1 MSARRVRVIAA
12 IRARRPAAAAL
23 EKLQQRRDVEL
34 ENVAGAA
41 RAAAAAWRTKPALV
55 IFEATDEPE
64 RPAAGA
70 GAFDA
75 IRALRAEASSRQI
88 PVLVLVPPDRA
99 DLREQA
105 FAAGASDVCFIA
117 PGLPGFE
124 EALLLLAGIPAR
136 RWLRRPAAIDSRVSL
151 PATDGKIVEVDA
163 IALNLSGGGV
173 QLRWPADAGGVP
185 DKGAVIRVE
194 VGRPARLA
202 VFACVQGG
210 TRAGD
215 VCLTRLRFVG
225 LTADERARLEAL
237 VDELPGPGEAEP
249 EATPLPPDDA
259 DDSPALPPRN
269 RGVRVVAMAV
279 ALLALVALVAGA
291 NALRER
297 LDQPLPEPAHAAV
310 P

>member
-1 MSARRVRVIAA
+1 VSAQRVRVIAA
-12 IRARRPAAAAL
+12 IRTRRPAAAAL

-41 RAAAAAWRTKPALV
+41 RAAAAAWRNKPALV

-75 IRALRAEASSRQI
+75 IRALRSEAASRHI
-88 PVLVLVPPDRA
+88 PVLVLAPPDRP

-136 RWLRRPAAIDSRVSL
+136 RWLRRPAAIESRVSL
-151 PATDGKIVEVDA
+151 VAADGKPVDVDA
-163 IALNLSGGGV
+163 TALNLSGGGV
-173 QLRWPADAGGVP
+173 QLTWGADAGAVP
-185 DKGAVIRVE
+185 EKGAVLRVE

-249 EATPLPPDDA
+249 EATPLPPNDTEDA
-259 DDSPALPPRN
+259 PALPPGM
-269 RGVRVVAMAV
+269 RGRHIAIAAG
-279 ALLALVALVAGA
+279 ALLVVIALAAAG
-291 NALRER
+291 NNLRER
-297 LDQPLPEPAHAAV
+297 LSGPLPEPAHATA